1 MGAGGSDSFPLD
13 VPRLL
18 HASAVR
24 GGPPVGRLLLVGV
37 GLAVA
42 LPLLWPGVVG
52 QTLSALALLGTLV
65 AIIMLS
71 AGTYRGFVVEQQRV
85 QQVEDLVQLRRW
97 QEAAMLLE
105 ALMSRPMRNPVAR
118 WRAMVMLSAVLMRY
132 HRFEDAIAVHDL
144 LLSEQG
150 LDSRSEYGIRVA
162 RAMAMLRLD
171 RLYDAD
177 RAISELRRMTVRSD
191 DRRRPE
197 EIGGW
202 MPAAAD
208 SAGLAL
214 VEMYR
219 DVKTGHPQEALDLF
233 RDALPTLRRQLG
245 VQSGQAFA
253 LAARA
258 AELLGRE
265 DDARRWWQDATTLV
279 PASELLRRYTEIGS
293 LARFPV
299 AEMPAALRAVGAA

>member
-1 MGAGGSDSFPLD
+1 VSDSATSSFPLD

-18 HASAVR
+18 HASVAR
-24 GGPPVGRLLLVGV
+24 GGPPVGRALLFGV

-42 LPLLWPGVVG
+42 LPLVAPGVLG

-65 AIIMLS
+65 AIIVLS
-71 AGTYRGFVVEQQRV
+71 AGAYRGFMAEQRLV
-85 QQVEDLVQLRRW
+85 QHAEDLVQLRRW

-105 ALMSRPMRNPVAR
+105 ALMSRPMRSPVAR

-132 HRFEDAIAVHDL
+132 HRFEDAITVHDE
-144 LLSEQG
+144 LLSEHA
-150 LDSRSEYGIRVA
+150 LDSHGEYGIRVA

-177 RAISELRRMTVRSD
+177 RAIGELRRMTVRSD
-191 DRRRPE
+191 ERRRPE
-197 EIGGW
+197 EVGGW
-202 MPAAAD
+202 LPAAAD

-219 DVKTGHPQEALDLF
+219 DVKTGHPREALDLF

-265 DDARRWWQDATTLV
+265 DDAARLWRDATTLV
-279 PASELLRRYTEIGS
+279 PAAELLRRYTEIGS
-293 LARFPV
+293 LARFPA
-299 AEMPAALRAVGAA
+299 AEMPAALQTMGA